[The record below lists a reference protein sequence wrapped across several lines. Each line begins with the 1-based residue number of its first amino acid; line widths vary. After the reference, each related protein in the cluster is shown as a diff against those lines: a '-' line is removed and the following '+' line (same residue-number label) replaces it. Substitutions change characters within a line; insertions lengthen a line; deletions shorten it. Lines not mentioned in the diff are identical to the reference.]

1 MFFLSLLL
9 NQGIN
14 ERAHECVECWV
25 DCWAS
30 FFDACFGNFH
40 CCGCFKYSLF
50 LVSDLPWDVMG
61 KCDTLVDRDIQ
72 AFGEFLDP
80 KISISFR
87 FWVVSI
93 KNYYNSLRLFL
104 NSRPYSL
111 IFGAAYIIFSVTWH
125 IPELNWDFSIINIC
139 LMLNNP
145 NSCSRPVRVFQY
157 ILFLG

>member
-1 MFFLSLLL
+1 
-9 NQGIN
+9 
-14 ERAHECVECWV
+14 
-25 DCWAS
+25 
-30 FFDACFGNFH
+30 
-40 CCGCFKYSLF
+40 
-50 LVSDLPWDVMG
+50 MG

-111 IFGAAYIIFSVTWH
+111 IFGAAYIIFSVT
-125 IPELNWDFSIINIC
+125 
-139 LMLNNP
+139 
-145 NSCSRPVRVFQY
+145 
-157 ILFLG
+157 